1 MADHK
6 TTVGNVELVSLSDG
20 RGDMDPL
27 DMFPESTLEQWR
39 DEYPDLLDG
48 GRVRPR
54 YGSVVLRSGGKTVLV
69 DTGIGAPDGTLLTD
83 LARKGVDREGI
94 ELVVITPLHPDH
106 VGWNLSDGRPTFP
119 NARYLVPRVDWDYWT
134 QPSVLAG
141 ADHVRDQ
148 VMPLEGLRVM
158 DLIEGEYRITD
169 ELTSLPTPGHTPG
182 HLCMYERNQRLMFTG
197 DHVLPYISPNV
208 SLHADQEGSSPLV
221 DFRES
226 LRKVAA
232 FETTLALPAH
242 EFTIP
247 DLPQRC
253 EVLLHHHDARLVEVL
268 DAIGDDGPATARAVS
283 ARVTWNT
290 GPFDDFNLFMKRSAL
305 GETLSHL
312 QLLLD
317 EERVRQREDG
327 DFVVWERV

>member
-94 ELVVITPLHPDH
+94 ELVVITHLHPDH

-158 DLIEGEYRITD
+158 DLIEGDYRITD

-182 HLCMYERNQRLMFTG
+182 HISIVISSAGERGFVLGDVAHSPAQAHHTDWSPSFDVDQVLSRETRHKVFDRLEE
-197 DHVLPYISPNV
+197 
-208 SLHADQEGSSPLV
+208 EGSLV
-221 DFRES
+221 SSGHFPAPGYGRFV
-226 LRKVAA
+226 RK
-232 FETTLALPAH
+232 
-242 EFTIP
+242 
-247 DLPQRC
+247 
-253 EVLLHHHDARLVEVL
+253 
-268 DAIGDDGPATARAVS
+268 DDR
-283 ARVTWNT
+283 RVWQ
-290 GPFDDFNLFMKRSAL
+290 G
-305 GETLSHL
+305 
-312 QLLLD
+312 
-317 EERVRQREDG
+317 V
-327 DFVVWERV
+327 